1 MATKNTKA
9 TPKAADA
16 PKATPKTPE
25 ATPAPPT
32 PTLVTAECPAC
43 GRTYDSYSAALC
55 SGPCNQFAR
64 QQTFGKQHLLNEVP
78 RDAEQE
84 RLALAYLDKN
94 APDLIG
100 VIMGHLL

>member
-1 MATKNTKA
+1 MN
-9 TPKAADA
+9 PNSQ
-16 PKATPKTPE
+16 
-25 ATPAPPT
+25 
-32 PTLVTAECPAC
+32 
-43 GRTYDSYSAALC
+43 Y
-55 SGPCNQFAR
+55 AR

-100 VIMGHLL
+100 VIMGGVL